1 MRRTSSAEDGVMSRG
16 GRLKIKKEMM
26 ADLFFFL
33 KEDSRQNRMF
43 KSLRVF
49 VCF

>member
-26 ADLFFFL
+26 ADLFFF
-33 KEDSRQNRMF
+33 F
-43 KSLRVF
+43 
-49 VCF
+49 